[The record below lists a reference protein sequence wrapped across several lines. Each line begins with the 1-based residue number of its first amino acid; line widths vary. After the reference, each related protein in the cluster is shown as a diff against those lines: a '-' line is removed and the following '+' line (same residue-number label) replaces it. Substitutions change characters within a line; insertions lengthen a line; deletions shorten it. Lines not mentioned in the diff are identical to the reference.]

1 MNITNTRSTKFKVKA
16 EIKLLVDCQLLRTY
30 FFLGKKKNKF
40 ETKMNTD
47 LSFSVVVIL
56 NWTTSPHA
64 WNV

>member
-16 EIKLLVDCQLLRTY
+16 EIKLLIDCQLLRTY
-30 FFLGKKKNKF
+30 FFLAKKKNKF

-56 NWTTSPHA
+56 N
-64 WNV
+64 

>member
-16 EIKLLVDCQLLRTY
+16 EIKLLIDCQLLRTY

-56 NWTTSPHA
+56 N
-64 WNV
+64 